1 MSLFSKKEKIIVYSE
16 AQKDDY
22 IEKLERA
29 NVDYDIREDR
39 SSIFNDKTT
48 YIFRV
53 KAGEFKKVI

>member
-39 SSIFNDKTT
+39 SSVFIDKTT
-48 YIFRV
+48 YIIRV
-53 KAGEFKKVI
+53 KYGELKKVI